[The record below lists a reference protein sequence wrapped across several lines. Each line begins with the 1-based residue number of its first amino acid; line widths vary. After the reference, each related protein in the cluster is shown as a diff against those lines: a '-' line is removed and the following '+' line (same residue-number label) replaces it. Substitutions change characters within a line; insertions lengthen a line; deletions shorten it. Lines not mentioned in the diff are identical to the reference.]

1 MTKCGRAVRAPSE
14 RSIYAPLYLTLTGV
28 FDILIVRVFAMI
40 LNRVAI
46 MSTYFPSGKGLA
58 EARKWYVV
66 DAKGKTVGR
75 LATEVARIL
84 TGKNKADWTPFLDMG
99 DHVVIINARH
109 AIFKGSKNDQK
120 MYRHHTL
127 YPGGLKEITVKDQFT
142 RHPERVLE
150 IAVRGMLPKNK
161 LGKQMGKKLKVYAD
175 GDHRHSAQ
183 KPEVVVIET
192 F

>member
-1 MTKCGRAVRAPSE
+1 
-14 RSIYAPLYLTLTGV
+14 
-28 FDILIVRVFAMI
+28 
-40 LNRVAI
+40 

-99 DHVVIINARH
+99 DHVVIINARQS
-109 AIFKGSKNDQK
+109 IFKGSKNDQK

-127 YPGGLKEITVKDQFT
+127 YPGGLREISVKDQFI

-150 IAVRGMLPKNK
+150 IAVKGMMPKTK
-161 LGKQMGKKLKVYAD
+161 LGKAMFKKLKVYAD
-175 GDHRHSAQ
+175 GDHRHTAQ
-183 KPEVVVIET
+183 RPEAIVIDT